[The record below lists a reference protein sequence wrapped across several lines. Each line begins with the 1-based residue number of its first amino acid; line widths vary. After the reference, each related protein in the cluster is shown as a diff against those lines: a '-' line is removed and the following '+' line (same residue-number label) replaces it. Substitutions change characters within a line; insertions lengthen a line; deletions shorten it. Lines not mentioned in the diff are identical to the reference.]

1 MNPVDIAIRNWRLT
15 IVCLIFTLVA
25 GSFSYFSIPKEAEP
39 DVRIPIVYVQLS
51 LRGISP
57 EDAERLLL
65 RPIET
70 RLKSV
75 TNVKEMR
82 SQSFEGGGYVLLE
95 FNAGFD
101 SSAALADVRAKVDD
115 AKRDLPTAADEPA
128 VREVNLSLF
137 PVLVVTLSGEAP
149 ERTLTALAREMRQA
163 IEQVPGV
170 LSADLQ
176 GARDDLVEIDVD
188 PMLLQS
194 YGVSLDQLLAVANGS
209 NQLVAAGTLEGSQGR
224 YAIKVPSLIEGLAD
238 IADLPIVAGP
248 NAVIR
253 ALEVATVRR
262 TFKDATSITRID
274 GRPAIAIEVVK
285 RTGAN
290 LIETVDAV
298 KWVAGKFAEKLPP
311 GVHVAFSQDKSTDI
325 RQLLAELQ
333 NSVLVAVIL
342 VFVVILWALGFRAST
357 MIGLAIPTSFLM
369 GIMWLSLAGLTVN
382 IVVLFSLILA
392 VGMLVDDAI
401 IVAEFAERRMEE
413 GLPPKEAYSL
423 AAKRMAGPVFAA
435 TATRVAAFSPLLFW
449 PGVVGEFMKY
459 MPITLIATL
468 SASLIF
474 SLIFTPTL
482 GSLFGRPPKHE
493 VKKVDGAYMALV
505 TRAVDHPK
513 TVLAIAVVLLV
524 AVPQVYGRL
533 GKGVEFFPEVEPDY
547 GLVHVHARG
556 NLSLAEKDLAVKA
569 VEERLLG
576 MQELKT
582 VYTRVGEQKGGSDDV
597 AEDVVGVIQFELV
610 DWRERRPAREVLAE
624 IRERTAGMPGLE
636 VEPRKPQAGPPTG
649 KPIQVQLSA
658 TDPAALPAA
667 AEKVAALLAK
677 HPEIVDID
685 DAKPIPGIDWRLE
698 VKRSEAAKY
707 GVSVGTVGAAVQLV
721 TNGLKLTEY
730 RPSDTTDSVDI
741 VLRYPPERRTL
752 ATLDE
757 LRVNSSVG
765 SVPIGNVMERKAA
778 PRVGRLSRVDGERVL
793 TVSANLREGVQ
804 AADMQAKVIAD
815 VEKADLGPGI
825 RFKLK
830 GEDEERRKA
839 SAFLSK
845 AFGTALFLIFAVLL
859 AQFGRF
865 TSVGLVLSAVIF
877 STIGVFLGLM
887 ASELSFSVVMSGIG
901 IIALAGV
908 VVNNNIV
915 LIDTFDRL
923 MEEGWEKR
931 AAALETCR
939 ERARPVLLTAVTA
952 ILGVLPIAFGINP
965 DLIHHETTIGA
976 PSTQW
981 WIHLS
986 SAIVFGLAF
995 ATVLTLVVTPSML
1008 MIFTRRR
1015 KPAPPS
1021 VDMALTAPTTTQ

>member
-1 MNPVDIAIRNWRLT
+1 MNPVDLAIRNWRLT
-15 IVCLIFTLVA
+15 LVCLLFTLVA
-25 GSFSYFSIPKEAEP
+25 GAFAYLAIPKEAEP
-39 DVRIPIVYVQLS
+39 DVRVPIVYVQLT

-57 EDAERLLL
+57 EDGERLLL

-70 RLKSV
+70 KLKSV

-82 SQSFEGGGYVLLE
+82 SQAYEGGGFVLLE

-101 SSAALADVRAKVDD
+101 SAAALADVRAKVDD
-115 AKRDLPTAADEPA
+115 AKRDLPTAADEPS
-128 VREVNLSLF
+128 VHEVNLSLF
-137 PVLVVTLSGEAP
+137 PVLVVSVSGDAP
-149 ERTLTALAREMRQA
+149 ERTLTRLARELRQQ

-188 PMLLQS
+188 PMLLDS
-194 YGVSLDQLLAVANGS
+194 YGVSLDQLLAIANGS
-209 NQLVAAGTLEGSQGR
+209 NQLVAAGTLEGAQGR
-224 YAIKVPSLIEGLAD
+224 YAVKIPSLIEGLAD
-238 IADLPIVAGP
+238 IADLPILAGP
-248 NAVIR
+248 NAVVR
-253 ALEVATVRR
+253 ALEVASVRR

-274 GRPAIAIEVVK
+274 GRPAITVEVVK

-298 KWVAGKFAEKLPP
+298 KAVSAQFAAQLPAGVTI
-311 GVHVAFSQDKSTDI
+311 GFSQDKSTDI
-325 RQLLAELQ
+325 RRLLDDLQ
-333 NSVLVAVIL
+333 NSVLIAVLL

-369 GIMWLSLAGLTVN
+369 GILWLSLAGLTVN

-413 GLPPKEAYSL
+413 GVPPPLAYSM

-493 VKKVDGAYMALV
+493 VDKRDGLYMAIV
-505 TRAVDHPK
+505 GRAVDHPK
-513 TVLAIAVVLLV
+513 TVLAATVVLLV
-524 AVPQVYGRL
+524 LVPQLYGRV
-533 GKGVEFFPEVEPDY
+533 GQGVIFFPEVEPDY

-556 NLSLAEKDLAVKA
+556 NLSLEEKNLAVGA
-569 VEERLLG
+569 VEKRLLG
-576 MQELKT
+576 MPELKK
-582 VYTRVGEQKGGSDDV
+582 VYTRVGEQKGGAGDV
-597 AEDVVGVIQFELV
+597 AEDVVGVIQFEMV
-610 DWRERRPAREVLAE
+610 DWRERRPAKAVLEE
-624 IRERTAGMPGLE
+624 IRAKTADMPGLE
-636 VEPRKPQAGPPTG
+636 AEPRKPQAGPPTG
-649 KPIQVQLSA
+649 KPIQIRLAAV
-658 TDPAALPAA
+658 DPDKLPAA
-667 AEKVAALLAK
+667 AGKVAGLLAH

-685 DAKPIPGIDWRLE
+685 DARPLPGIDWRLE

-707 GVSVGTVGAAVQLV
+707 GVSIGTVGSAVQLV

-741 VLRYPPERRTL
+741 VLRFPKERRTL

-757 LRVNSSVG
+757 LRVNG
-765 SVPIGNVMERKAA
+765 PAGAVPIGNVMERKPA
-778 PRVGRLSRVDGERVL
+778 PRVGRLDRVDGERVL

-804 AADMQAKVIAD
+804 AADLQEAVTKELA
-815 VEKADLGPGI
+815 ALDLGPGV
-825 RFKLK
+825 RWKLT

-839 SAFLSK
+839 SAFLGK

-865 TSVGLVLSAVIF
+865 TSVALVLSAVVF

-887 ASELSFSVVMSGIG
+887 AEGLAFSVVMSGIG

-923 MEEGWEKR
+923 IDEGWDKR
-931 AAALETCR
+931 AAALQTCR
-939 ERARPVLLTAVTA
+939 ERARPVVLTAVTA

-965 DLIHHETTIGA
+965 DLLQHETTIGA

-986 SAIVFGLAF
+986 NAIVFGLAF
-995 ATVLTLVVTPSML
+995 ATVLTLVVTPSAL
-1008 MIFTRRR
+1008 MVFTRRR
-1015 KPAPPS
+1015 RLATPAAAAVSAPP
-1021 VDMALTAPTTTQ
+1021 A

>member
-1 MNPVDIAIRNWRLT
+1 MSPVDLAIRNWRLT
-15 IVCLIFTLVA
+15 LVCLIFTLVA
-25 GSFSYFSIPKEAEP
+25 GAFAYVSIPKEAEP

-57 EDAERLLL
+57 EDGERLLL
-65 RPIET
+65 RPVET
-70 RLKSV
+70 ALKSV

-82 SQSFEGGGYVLLE
+82 SQAYEGGGYVLLE

-101 SSAALADVRAKVDD
+101 SATALADVRAKVDD
-115 AKRDLPTAADEPA
+115 AKRDLPAAADEPA

-137 PVLVVTLSGEAP
+137 PVLVVTVSGDAP
-149 ERTLTALAREMRQA
+149 ERTLTRLARDLRQS
-163 IEQVPGV
+163 IEQIPGV

-194 YGVSLDQLLAVANGS
+194 YGVSLDQLLAIASGS
-209 NQLVAAGTLEGSQGR
+209 NQLVAAGTLEGAQGR
-224 YAIKVPSLIEGLAD
+224 YAVKIPSLIEGLAD

-248 NAVIR
+248 NAVVR
-253 ALEVATVRR
+253 ALEVASVRR

-298 KWVAGKFAEKLPP
+298 KWVAGQYAAKLPE
-311 GVHVAFSQDKSTDI
+311 GVHIGFSQDKSTDI
-325 RQLLAELQ
+325 RRLLDDLQ
-333 NSVLVAVIL
+333 NSVLIAVLL
-342 VFVVILWALGFRAST
+342 VFVVILWSLGFRAST
-357 MIGLAIPTSFLM
+357 MIGLAIPTSFLL
-369 GIMWLSLAGLTVN
+369 GILWLSLAGLTVN

-413 GLPPKEAYSL
+413 GMAPPAAYSL

-449 PGVVGEFMKY
+449 PGTVGEFMKY

-493 VKKVDGAYMALV
+493 VKKVDGLYMRLV
-505 TRAVDHPK
+505 GRAVDHPK
-513 TVLAIAVVLLV
+513 TVLALAVALLLI
-524 AVPQVYGRL
+524 VPQVYGRV
-533 GKGVEFFPEVEPDY
+533 GSGVIFFPEVEPDY

-556 NLSLAEKDLAVKA
+556 NLSLEEKNLAVAA
-569 VEERLLG
+569 VEKRLLG
-576 MQELKT
+576 MPELKQI
-582 VYTRVGEQKGGSDDV
+582 YTRVGEQKGGSGDV
-597 AEDVVGVIQFELV
+597 AEDVIGVIQFEMV
-610 DWRERRPAREVLAE
+610 DWRERRPAKAVLE
-624 IRERTAGMPGLE
+624 DIRARTAGMPGLE
-636 VEPRKPQAGPPTG
+636 VEPRKPEAGPPTG
-649 KPIQVQLSA
+649 KPIQIQISA
-658 TDPAALPAA
+658 SDPEKLPAA
-667 AEKVAALLAK
+667 AAKVTALLAA
-677 HPEIVDID
+677 HPEAVDID

-741 VLRYPPERRTL
+741 VLRFPPERRTL

-757 LRVNSSVG
+757 LRINGPSG
-765 SVPIGNVMERKAA
+765 SVPIGNVMERKPA

-793 TVSANLREGVQ
+793 TVSANLREGTQ
-804 AADMQAKVIAD
+804 AADVQQAVTKELAGL
-815 VEKADLGPGI
+815 DLGPGV
-825 RFKLK
+825 RWKLK

-839 SAFLSK
+839 SAFLGK
-845 AFGTALFLIFAVLL
+845 AFGTAMFLIFAVLL

-865 TSVGLVLSAVIF
+865 TSVGLVLSAVVF

-887 ASELSFSVVMSGIG
+887 AEGLAFSVVMSGIG

-923 MEEGWEKR
+923 MDEGWDKR

-939 ERARPVLLTAVTA
+939 ERARPVVLTAVTA
-952 ILGVLPIAFGINP
+952 ILGVLPIAFGVNP
-965 DLIHHETTIGA
+965 DLLLHETTIGA

-986 SAIVFGLAF
+986 NAIVFGLAF
-995 ATVLTLVVTPSML
+995 ATVLTLVVTPSAL
-1008 MIFTRRR
+1008 MVFTRRR
-1015 KPAPPS
+1015 KPIETPS
-1021 VDMALTAPTTTQ
+1021 VEATLSS

>member
-1 MNPVDIAIRNWRLT
+1 MNPVDLAIRNWRLT
-15 IVCLIFTLVA
+15 LVCLAFTLVA
-25 GSFSYFSIPKEAEP
+25 GAFSYLSIPKEAEP
-39 DVRIPIVYVQLS
+39 DVRIPIVYVQLG

-65 RPIET
+65 RPVET
-70 RLKSV
+70 QLKSV

-82 SQSFEGGGYVLLE
+82 SQAFEGGGYVLLE

-101 SSAALADVRAKVDD
+101 STAAVADVRAKVDD
-115 AKRDLPTAADEPA
+115 AKRDLPTAVDEPA

-149 ERTLTALAREMRQA
+149 ERTLTVLARELRQLLL
-163 IEQVPGV
+163 QVPGV

-188 PMLLQS
+188 PMLLHS

-209 NQLVAAGTLEGSQGR
+209 NQLVAAGTIEGAQGR
-224 YAIKVPSLIEGLAD
+224 YAVKVPSLIEGLAD
-238 IADLPIVAGP
+238 VADLPIVAGS

-253 ALEVATVRR
+253 AMEVASVKR
-262 TFKDATSITRID
+262 TFKDAISITRID
-274 GRPAIAIEVVK
+274 GKPAIAIEVVK

-298 KWVAGKFAEKLPP
+298 KWVAGQFAAKLPE
-311 GVHVAFSQDKSTDI
+311 GVHVGFSQDKSTDI
-325 RQLLAELQ
+325 RRLLDDLQ
-333 NSVLVAVIL
+333 NSVLIAVVL
-342 VFVVILWALGFRAST
+342 VFVVILWALGFRASA

-413 GLPPKEAYSL
+413 GMAPAAAYSL

-435 TATRVAAFSPLLFW
+435 TATRIAAFSPLLFW
-449 PGVVGEFMKY
+449 PGTVGEFMKY

-493 VKKVDGAYMALV
+493 VKKVDGLYMRIV
-505 TRAVDHPK
+505 ERAVDHPK
-513 TVLAIAVVLLV
+513 TVLAIALALLV
-524 AVPQVYGRL
+524 AVPQVYGRI
-533 GKGVEFFPEVEPDY
+533 GAGVVFFPEVEPDY

-556 NLSLAEKDLAVKA
+556 NLSLWEKDLAVRA
-569 VEERLLG
+569 VESRLLG
-576 MQELKT
+576 MPELKT
-582 VYTRVGEQKGGSDDV
+582 VYTRVGEQKGGAGDV

-610 DWRERRPAREVLAE
+610 DWRERRAARDVLAD
-624 IRERTAGMPGLE
+624 IRARTAGMPGLE
-636 VEPRKPQAGPPTG
+636 VEPRKPEAGPPTG
-649 KPIQVQLSA
+649 KPIQIQISA
-658 TDPAALPAA
+658 SDPALLPQAA
-667 AEKVAALLAK
+667 GRVAALLET
-677 HPEIVDID
+677 HGQVVDID
-685 DAKPIPGIDWRLE
+685 DARPIPGIDWRLE

-741 VLRYPPERRTL
+741 VLRFPPERRTL

-757 LRVNSSVG
+757 LRINAAGG
-765 SVPIGNVMERKAA
+765 SVPIGNVMERKPAA
-778 PRVGRLSRVDGERVL
+778 RVGRLSRVDGERVL
-793 TVSANLREGVQ
+793 TVSANLREGAQ
-804 AADMQAKVIAD
+804 AADIQAAVTRELAST
-815 VEKADLGPGI
+815 DLGPGV
-825 RFKLK
+825 RWKLK

-839 SAFLSK
+839 SAFLAK

-865 TSVGLVLSAVIF
+865 TSVGLVLSAVVF

-887 ASELSFSVVMSGIG
+887 AEGLAFSVVMSGIG
-901 IIALAGV
+901 VIALAGV

-923 MEEGWEKR
+923 MGEGWDKR

-939 ERARPVLLTAVTA
+939 ERARPVVLTAVTA

-965 DLIHHETTIGA
+965 DLLQHETTIGA

-986 SAIVFGLAF
+986 NAIVFGLAF
-995 ATVLTLVVTPSML
+995 ATVLTLVVTPSAL
-1008 MIFTRRR
+1008 MIFTRRGKAR
-1015 KPAPPS
+1015 GDLGETPA
-1021 VDMALTAPTTTQ
+1021 A